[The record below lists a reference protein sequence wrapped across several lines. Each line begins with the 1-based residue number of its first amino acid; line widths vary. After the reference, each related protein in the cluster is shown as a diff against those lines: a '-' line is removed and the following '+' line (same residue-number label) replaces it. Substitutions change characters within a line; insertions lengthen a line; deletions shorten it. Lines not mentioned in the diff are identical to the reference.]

1 MIELQ
6 SLNKSQLASF
16 IQSDIYSKMPVLPI
30 SKHRAWSHIHNPRAH
45 HDDTLLIL
53 AYEQETLLGYLGI
66 LPDDIYSKSG
76 EIFHAGWLSCIWVS
90 PQARGKGI
98 AKKMVLEAFERYH
111 HHILIT
117 NFTKEA
123 GILYQ
128 KLGIFDDLPDLVG
141 YRFYRKMCLGDILPL
156 RYAKWAK
163 LKKLFKAMDFV
174 FNFFWLPFITKT
186 QVDFTIEKAIPS
198 EINFNDCNT
207 FNVPTGFKRAKQEFE
222 WIENYPWIKQVSEKS
237 PESMKY
243 HFSSEELQF
252 ESEFIKLT
260 QHIDNVGFLKYNLRN
275 GHLKIP
281 YVLFSTLNA
290 PLVSKSISTLITQK
304 DASYITLFLP
314 SEIIKNLRFR
324 YLYKKPIK
332 RYFKITKELA
342 QKLQDTHQLAI
353 FDGDGDA
360 VFT

>member
-45 HDDTLLIL
+45 QDDALLIL

-123 GILYQ
+123 GVLYN
-128 KLGIFDDLPDLVG
+128 KLGIFDDLPNLVG
-141 YRFYRKMCLGDILPL
+141 YRFYRKMCLAKVLPL
-156 RYAKWAK
+156 RFAK
-163 LKKLFKAMDFV
+163 LAKFKLLLKTVDSFV
-174 FNFFWLPFITKT
+174 NLIWSPFLDKT
-186 QVDFTIEKAIPS
+186 LSNVRIEKALPS
-198 EINFNDCNT
+198 EVDFDACNIS
-207 FNVPTGFKRAKQEFE
+207 NVPLGFKRAKQEFE
-222 WIENYPWIKQVSEKS
+222 WIENYPWIIQVNEKS
-237 PESMKY
+237 QELKKY

-252 ESEFIKLT
+252 VSEFVKLT
-260 QHIDNVGFLKYNLRN
+260 QNTEPCGFLKYNFRN

-281 YVLFSTLNA
+281 YVLFKSSNLS
-290 PLVSKSISTLITQK
+290 LLSWSISNLIIQK
-304 DASYITLFLP
+304 DASYVTLFMP
-314 SEIIKNLRFR
+314 AEIINNLKFQ
-324 YLYKKPIK
+324 YLFKKPIV
-332 RYFKITKELA
+332 RHFKITKELA
-342 QKLQDTHQLAI
+342 KKLKDTNQLVI